1 MVRTLWS
8 ERDPRALRRI
18 DADGHPTVEEIRA
31 GLAEQLTAS
40 SRTGLALLALARRAE
55 DDLAGY
61 CGLVVG
67 RSSVEEPEIAYELLR
82 RVHGRGYATEAAA
95 AVVEAAT
102 TAGLDRLWATVRVW
116 NAPSLR
122 VLEKLGFQ
130 DSGRLDRD
138 AERGDTVWLTRD
150 LRGPATSGYGDGM
163 SENTPDEYDQDAE
176 PTMTAPPE
184 GRPDGTDGQSDQ
196 VDSDQIHAQSADDQ
210 SGAED
215 PDSPAS

>member
-1 MVRTLWS
+1 M
-8 ERDPRALRRI
+8 
-18 DADGHPTVEEIRA
+18 
-31 GLAEQLTAS
+31 
-40 SRTGLALLALARRAE
+40 
-55 DDLAGY
+55 
-61 CGLVVG
+61 
-67 RSSVEEPEIAYELLR
+67 
-82 RVHGRGYATEAAA
+82 
-95 AVVEAAT
+95 
-102 TAGLDRLWATVRVW
+102 
-116 NAPSLR
+116 
-122 VLEKLGFQ
+122 LEKLGFQ

-150 LRGPATSGYGDGM
+150 LRGPAASGYGDGM